1 MIHVSPINGEDA
13 LGLIGDY
20 FLKPH
25 IYLSVDPAVKEEVGL
40 IEVKAKIV
48 KIIYILKR

>member
-1 MIHVSPINGEDA
+1 MIHVLPIDGKDA

-25 IYLSVDPAVKEEVGL
+25 IFLSIDPAIKEVGL
-40 IEVKAKIV
+40 IGD
-48 KIIYILKR
+48 